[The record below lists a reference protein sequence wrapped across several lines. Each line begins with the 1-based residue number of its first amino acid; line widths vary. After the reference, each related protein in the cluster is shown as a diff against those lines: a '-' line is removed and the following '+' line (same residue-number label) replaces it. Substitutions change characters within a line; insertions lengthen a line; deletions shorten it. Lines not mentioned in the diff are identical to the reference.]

1 MPVFKRYTAGL
12 RVERMKGTFISIFAI
27 FWKDMLSGLRT
38 KEILTSVLVFG
49 LLVLVIFNFAF
60 EPGSGTK
67 ESVAPG
73 ILWIALVFA
82 GVLGLNRA
90 YANEKENACIE
101 GLMLCPIERH
111 VIYWGKLASSFSFML
126 LVAVIITPI
135 FLALFN
141 LPVFLPRLA
150 LIILLAAFGF
160 SSVGSLFSALS
171 AGTKARD
178 LLLPILFLP
187 IVVPII
193 IAAVEATAAV
203 LGGKPWSDM
212 STWLQ
217 IMIAFDLIFL
227 VISTLVFEFVI
238 EE

>member
-1 MPVFKRYTAGL
+1 
-12 RVERMKGTFISIFAI
+12 MKETFISVFAI

-38 KEILTSVLVFG
+38 KEVITSVLVFG

-60 EPGSGTK
+60 EPGTGIRGSI
-67 ESVAPG
+67 APG
-73 ILWIALVFA
+73 MLWVALVFA
-82 GVLGLNRA
+82 GVLGLNRTFDP
-90 YANEKENACIE
+90 EKENSCIE
-101 GLMLCPIERH
+101 GLMLCPGERH
-111 VIYWGKLASSFSFML
+111 VIYWGKLASSFTFML
-126 LVAVIITPI
+126 VVAIILTPI

-141 LPVFLPRLA
+141 LPIFVPRLV
-150 LIILLAAFGF
+150 LIIVLASFGF

-178 LLLPILFLP
+178 ILLPILFLP

-193 IAAVEATAAV
+193 IAAVEATGLV
-203 LGGKPWSDM
+203 LQGKSWSDM

-217 IMIAFDLIFL
+217 IMIAFDVIFL